1 VGRASAAEK
10 AMTERDSDI
19 EFDFF
24 EDLEPDEP
32 TPPEESQRGQRPPRG
47 GPPRRP
53 VRGPTGIAPLLRLA
67 GLIAFAILVVILL
80 VFWVQSCRGAS
91 KKHSYETYMEKARG
105 IGRDSTQIGT
115 ELTNVLTTPGLK
127 ALQMQTK
134 IDGLAQRMEQLR
146 TAGAALS
153 SPGPLRN
160 EQQSLVETLDFR
172 VSGLR
177 GLADTFRKT
186 AGSKDVDK
194 GGRLLATQANRLVA
208 GDVVWADLFRLAAL
222 SELQRQ
228 GITGVAVPT
237 SSVVN
242 NPDFGSP
249 RFWVPILE
257 RISGASTGGTT
268 GGTHGTGII
277 TTKVLPSG
285 QELSTS
291 TETTVTAGPDLG
303 FVVVVEDTGDSQE
316 VQIEVTLTIQQQP
329 NPIVKTQTI
338 ALINPGEQKQVV
350 FHNLGTVTFAT
361 KTTVKVDVKPVP
373 NEASTTNNSASY
385 PVIFS
390 LG

>member
-1 VGRASAAEK
+1 MGLGLRAEK

-32 TPPEESQRGQRPPRG
+32 SPPEESERGQRPPRG
-47 GPPRRP
+47 GPPRKS

-91 KKHSYETYMEKARG
+91 KKRSYETYMEQARG
-105 IGRDSTQIGT
+105 IGRDSTQIGI

-127 ALQMQTK
+127 SLQMQTK

-146 TAGAALS
+146 TTGAGLS
-153 SPGPLRN
+153 SPGPLRD
-160 EQQSLVETLDFR
+160 EQQSLVESLDFR

-177 GLADTFRKT
+177 GLADTFRRT

-194 GGRLLATQANRLVA
+194 GGRLLASQANRLVT
-208 GDVVWADLFRLAAL
+208 GDVVWADLFRLASLA
-222 SELQRQ
+222 ELQHQ
-228 GITGVAVPT
+228 GITGVAVPV

-268 GGTHGTGII
+268 GGVHGTGIV
-277 TTKVLPSG
+277 TTKVLSSG
-285 QELSTS
+285 QELSQS
-291 TETTVTAGPDLG
+291 IETTVTAGPDLG

-350 FHNLGTVTFAT
+350 FRNLGTVTFAT

-373 NEASTTNNSASY
+373 SEASSTNNSASY

>member
-1 VGRASAAEK
+1 
-10 AMTERDSDI
+10 MTERDSDI

-32 TPPEESQRGQRPPRG
+32 SPPEESERGQRPPRG
-47 GPPRRP
+47 GPPRRS

-91 KKHSYETYMEKARG
+91 KKHSYETYMEEARG
-105 IGRDSTQIGT
+105 IGRDSTQIGI

-146 TAGAALS
+146 TAAAGLS
-153 SPGPLRN
+153 SPGPLRD
-160 EQQSLVETLDFR
+160 EQQSLVESQDFR

-177 GLADTFRKT
+177 GLADTFRRT

-194 GGRLLATQANRLVA
+194 GGRLLASQANRLVA
-208 GDVVWADLFRLAAL
+208 GDVVWADLFRLASL
-222 SELQRQ
+222 TELQRQ
-228 GITGVAVPT
+228 GITGVAVPV

-257 RISGASTGGTT
+257 RISGATTGTTT
-268 GGTHGTGII
+268 GGVHGTGIV

-285 QELSTS
+285 QELSQT

-350 FHNLGTVTFAT
+350 FRNLGTVTFAT

-373 NEASTTNNSASY
+373 SEANSSNNSASY

>member
-1 VGRASAAEK
+1 
-10 AMTERDSDI
+10 MTERDSDI

-32 TPPEESQRGQRPPRG
+32 TPPEESERGQRPPRG
-47 GPPRRP
+47 GPPRKP
-53 VRGPTGIAPLLRLA
+53 IHGPTGIAPLLRLA

-127 ALQMQTK
+127 AIQMQTK

-146 TAGAALS
+146 TSGAGLS
-153 SPGPLRN
+153 SPGPLRD
-160 EQQSLVETLDFR
+160 EQQSLVESLDFR

-194 GGRLLATQANRLVA
+194 GGRRLAAQANRLVA

-222 SELQRQ
+222 AELGRQ
-228 GITGVAVPT
+228 GITGVAVPA
-237 SSVVN
+237 SNVVN

-268 GGTHGTGII
+268 GGAHGTGIV

-285 QELSTS
+285 QELSTT
-291 TETTVTAGPDLG
+291 TENTVTAGPDLG

-338 ALINPGEQKQVV
+338 ALINPGEQKQVT
-350 FHNLGTVTFAT
+350 FRNLGTVTFAT
-361 KTTVKVDVKPVP
+361 RTTVKVDVKPVP
-373 NEASTTNNSASY
+373 SEASTTNNSATY
-385 PVIFS
+385 PTIFS

>member
-1 VGRASAAEK
+1 
-10 AMTERDSDI
+10 MTERDSDI
-19 EFDFF
+19 EWF

-32 TPPEESQRGQRPPRG
+32 TPPEDSQRGQRPPRG
-47 GPPRRP
+47 GPPRKS

-91 KKHSYETYMEKARG
+91 KKHAYETYMVDARA
-105 IGRDSTQIGT
+105 IGRSSTQIGI

-127 ALQMQTK
+127 ALQVQTK

-146 TAGAALS
+146 TSAAALS
-153 SPGPLRN
+153 PPGPLRD
-160 EQQSLVETLDFR
+160 EQNSLVESQDFR

-177 GLADTFRKT
+177 GLADTFRRT

-194 GGRLLATQANRLVA
+194 GGRLLAAQANRLVT

-228 GITGVAVPT
+228 GVTGVAVPA

-257 RISGASTGGTT
+257 RISGASTGTTT
-268 GGTHGTGII
+268 GGTHGTGIV

-285 QELSTS
+285 QELSTT

-316 VQIEVTLTIQQQP
+316 VQVEVTLTVEQQP

-350 FHNLGTVTFAT
+350 FRNLGTVTFAT

-373 NEASTTNNSASY
+373 NEANASNNSASY